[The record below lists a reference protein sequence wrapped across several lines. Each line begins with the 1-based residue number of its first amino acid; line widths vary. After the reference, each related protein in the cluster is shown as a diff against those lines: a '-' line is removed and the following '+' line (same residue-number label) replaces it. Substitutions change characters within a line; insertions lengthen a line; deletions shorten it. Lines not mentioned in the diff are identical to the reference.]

1 MSRKLNFSPLEE
13 AEKEM
18 GTRRRWKSRDT
29 NPTVQMSLRMPE
41 ATYEKFR
48 DQCVRERYTNGE
60 MIERM
65 MAAYLATKDKP

>member
-1 MSRKLNFSPLEE
+1 MSRKLDFAPLEE
-13 AEKEM
+13 AEKDM

-48 DQCVRERYTNGE
+48 DQCLKERYTNGE
-60 MIERM
+60 MLEEM
-65 MAAYLATKDKP
+65 MKVYLASKIKP